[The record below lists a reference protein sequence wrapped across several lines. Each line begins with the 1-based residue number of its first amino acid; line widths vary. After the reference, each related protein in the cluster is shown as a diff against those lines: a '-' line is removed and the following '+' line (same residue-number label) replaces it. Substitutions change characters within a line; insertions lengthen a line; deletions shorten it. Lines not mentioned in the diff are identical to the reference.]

1 MSKVKIKNVNEKTI
15 KEKFWVWCAII
26 SMTVYVV
33 WRIFFTVPDH
43 NIYGWV
49 ATICGIFLVAA
60 ETISMLEG
68 TEHFTRLRRKSIPE
82 KPVLPLD
89 WFPDVDV
96 FIATHNESA
105 DLLYK
110 TVNGCKHMRYPDRKK
125 VHIYL
130 CDDSNR
136 PEVAALAR
144 KMGVGYFGMEENKL
158 AKAGNLNHALSLT
171 HSPYVAT
178 FDADMIP
185 TREFLME
192 TVPYMFLPKLKQL
205 DDGTWAERSEDE
217 VDEDFK
223 MGFIQTPQSF
233 YNPDL
238 FQFNFYS
245 EKRIPNEQDFFFRE
259 INVGRNRANAPI
271 YAGSNTLISREA
283 LDEVG
288 GIAAGT
294 ITEDFETG
302 IKIQAKGYTC
312 YALDK
317 ALAHGLAPT
326 DIDSLIRQRVRW
338 GRGCISSLR
347 HVHLLFH
354 PNLKLNTKLSYI
366 SCWLYWWTFFRR
378 FIYIISPIL
387 FVVFGIPVVICGL
400 WELLLIWQP
409 SYLLYNHALKITSGK
424 LRTQR
429 WSNIVDTVI
438 FPYMILPILLETLFI
453 KEKKF
458 HVTNKERTAGKKSD
472 FQLAVP
478 HILLLVLDG
487 YALFLAV
494 YTSIHTYNYGM
505 AIIIYW
511 LLMNG
516 LSLFMAL
523 FFMSGRKN
531 LRANDRFTVEFP
543 AEVDYHGKKYYGVK
557 GDASETGLSLI
568 FSQSAYL
575 PHEKGEEMEIRL
587 KTERYEAVVKGTAV
601 QVSKQ
606 EDGSWRYGVKL
617 SELDEENKAS
627 YFQMLYD
634 RDHSLAKQMGKS
646 VSIFED
652 VFLNIHRRAERGTQS
667 RRALPRVDL
676 GLELPT
682 VTGGKVRVVDCNY
695 EFARLEAVDAIL
707 LPYEQVKAPGGV
719 MICRQA
725 EGKAG
730 LYQIENWQEL
740 LFNGVFDTLFAQAD
754 YALPEEKEPAPAK
767 S

>member
-192 TVPYMFLPKLKQL
+192 TVPYMFLPRLKQL

-288 GIAAGT
+288 GIATGT

-317 ALAHGLAPT
+317 AFGPRLGAYRY
-326 DIDSLIRQRVRW
+326 RQPDPAA
-338 GRGCISSLR
+338 GPL
-347 HVHLLFH
+347 
-354 PNLKLNTKLSYI
+354 
-366 SCWLYWWTFFRR
+366 
-378 FIYIISPIL
+378 
-387 FVVFGIPVVICGL
+387 
-400 WELLLIWQP
+400 
-409 SYLLYNHALKITSGK
+409 GK
-424 LRTQR
+424 R
-429 WSNIVDTVI
+429 
-438 FPYMILPILLETLFI
+438 M
-453 KEKKF
+453 
-458 HVTNKERTAGKKSD
+458 
-472 FQLAVP
+472 
-478 HILLLVLDG
+478 HILSAPCPSAVSSEPEAEYKIKLYFLLALLVD
-487 YALFLAV
+487 LFQTV
-494 YTSIHTYNYGM
+494 YLHY
-505 AIIIYW
+505 
-511 LLMNG
+511 
-516 LSLFMAL
+516 
-523 FFMSGRKN
+523 
-531 LRANDRFTVEFP
+531 FP
-543 AEVDYHGKKYYGVK
+543 HF
-557 GDASETGLSLI
+557 I
-568 FSQSAYL
+568 CC
-575 PHEKGEEMEIRL
+575 
-587 KTERYEAVVKGTAV
+587 
-601 QVSKQ
+601 
-606 EDGSWRYGVKL
+606 
-617 SELDEENKAS
+617 
-627 YFQMLYD
+627 
-634 RDHSLAKQMGKS
+634 
-646 VSIFED
+646 
-652 VFLNIHRRAERGTQS
+652 
-667 RRALPRVDL
+667 
-676 GLELPT
+676 
-682 VTGGKVRVVDCNY
+682 VRN
-695 EFARLEAVDAIL
+695 
-707 LPYEQVKAPGGV
+707 PGGDL
-719 MICRQA
+719 RPLGA
-725 EGKAG
+725 A
-730 LYQIENWQEL
+730 
-740 LFNGVFDTLFAQAD
+740 FNLAAVLSFV
-754 YALPEEKEPAPAK
+754 
-767 S
+767 